1 MTGFLKHPTVGIST
15 SSAWRYIDASSQPHL
30 AELKKE
36 ICGGFQAAGRICFLK
51 STKDLRNV
59 DSYI

>member
-30 AELKKE
+30 VELKKDKIAGVFKQLE
-36 ICGGFQAAGRICFLK
+36 GFVF
-51 STKDLRNV
+51 
-59 DSYI
+59 